1 MAKFK
6 IATTVATLLITQS
19 VMFSDVVDTSTM
31 TLEELK
37 AKVNQDA
44 SVIEKLKKQVEEQNE
59 TPVTKNGTT
68 TLDEIK
74 VTTAGGHEQLVK
86 DASASITVISAEKLN
101 EKSYTSVV
109 DAIKNVP
116 GVYVNNEYGSNGE
129 SEGISI
135 RGMAVTETL
144 YLVDG
149 KPLTNG
155 RNFGRAAGTA
165 GQANGLNNMLPPI
178 SMIERIE
185 IVRGPAS
192 SLYGGNALGG
202 VINIITKKATK
213 EWTGSFNVEYLTPD
227 SSNEVG
233 DNKLATNVFTQGPL
247 IDNLLALQI
256 NASHTKKDGG
266 GVRPNPTDANP
277 DATAVVNG
285 SETKGVGGKLIL
297 TPDDYN
303 DISADYK
310 YSEKKTVL
318 AEGTAETVANTTP
331 YTKDVYTFSHDG
343 RYGNLSTSTY
353 YQNEE
358 TTKEGTTSSADVIET
373 NNILNHQS
381 TYALGEHILVFGGQ
395 YKEEEFKDPAQALRK
410 IDRWQGAVF
419 AEGEWSVLDD
429 LLVTTGLRYNDDEL
443 FGGHLSPRL
452 YGVYHLTDNWTLK
465 GGVTTGYSQPTI
477 SAATEGW
484 TQGYGRGLW
493 LGNPDLEPEESVN
506 YELGL
511 HYEDKEIGLT
521 SSAVLF
527 QTDYKNK
534 IVPNRVC
541 QPTGSSGSYTGCEQ
555 YGATA
560 TNGFVNKYE
569 NVADAE
575 MKGIELATNYDILE
589 NLQAGASYTFTKS
602 EVKDGVFNKGM
613 PSEIDLSGKTLNKTP
628 EHMLNLTLDYQPTA
642 KWNLWG
648 QWNYRGK
655 STEYL
660 SFDHSTEEQPET
672 PSYYTSD
679 LGVVYKATKDLSFKA
694 GIYNVENK
702 QITDADYGIT
712 LDGRRYSIAMNL
724 KF

>member
-1 MAKFK
+1 MLYSFAGGGN
-6 IATTVATLLITQS
+6 LLS
-19 VMFSDVVDTSTM
+19 
-31 TLEELK
+31 
-37 AKVNQDA
+37 A
-44 SVIEKLKKQVEEQNE
+44 NE
-59 TPVTKNGTT
+59 TT

-86 DASASITVISAEKLN
+86 DASASITVLTAEKLN

-116 GVYVNNEYGSNGE
+116 GVYVNNEYGSGGE

-227 SSNEVG
+227 SSNKIG
-233 DNKLATNVFTQGPL
+233 DNKLATNVFAQGPL
-247 IDNLLALQI
+247 IDNLLALQL

-266 GVRPNPTDANP
+266 GVRPNPTATNP
-277 DATAVVNG
+277 NATSVVNG
-285 SETKGVGGKLIL
+285 TEAKGVGGKLIL
-297 TPDDYN
+297 TPNDEN
-303 DISADYK
+303 DISAEYK
-310 YSEKKTVL
+310 YSEKKTIL
-318 AEGTAETVANTTP
+318 AEGVAETISNTTP
-331 YTKDVYTFSHDG
+331 YTKDIYTLTHDG
-343 RYGNLSTSTY
+343 RYGNLTMSTY
-353 YQNEE
+353 YQAEE
-358 TTKEGTTSSADVIET
+358 TKKEGTTSNLDVIET
-373 NNILNHQS
+373 NNVLNHQS
-381 TYALGEHILVFGGQ
+381 TYALGEHILTFGGQ
-395 YKEEEFKDPAQALRK
+395 YKTEEFKDPSQPLTK
-410 IDRWQGAVF
+410 KVDRWLGAIF

-465 GGVTTGYSQPTI
+465 GGVTTGYSQPTV
-477 SAATEGW
+477 SAATDGW
-484 TQGYGRGLW
+484 FNNYGQGAW
-493 LGNPDLEPEESVN
+493 LGNSNLNPEESVN
-506 YELGL
+506 YEVGL
-511 HYEDKEIGLT
+511 HYEDKNLGLT

-534 IVPNRVC
+534 IVPNRIC
-541 QPTGSSGSYTGCEQ
+541 TGAANCTYN
-555 YGATA
+555 GA
-560 TNGFVNKYE
+560 NRNFINKYE
-569 NVADAE
+569 NVADAQ
-575 MKGIELATNYDILE
+575 MKGIELATSYDILE
-589 NLQAGASYTFTKS
+589 NLQSGISYTYTTS
-602 EVKDGVFNKGM
+602 EVKDGVFNKGT
-613 PSEIDLSGKTLNKTP
+613 PQEIDLSGKTLNKTP
-628 EHMLNLTLDYQPTA
+628 KHMFNLTLDYQPTS

-648 QWNYRGK
+648 QFNYRGK
-655 STEYL
+655 STDYL
-660 SFDHSTEEQPET
+660 SFDHSTDVQSET
-672 PSYYTSD
+672 PAYHTSD

-694 GIYNVENK
+694 GVYNVANK
-702 QITDADYGIT
+702 QITNADYGIT
-712 LDGRRYSIAMNL
+712 LDGRRYNIAMNL